1 MISKVRS
8 IEKEKITSK
17 NKSVEYEE
25 NIINRTKN

>member
-1 MISKVRS
+1 MIPKVRS
-8 IEKEKITSK
+8 IEKEKITSR

>member
-1 MISKVRS
+1 MIPKVRS
-8 IEKEKITSK
+8 IEKEKITLR

>member
-8 IEKEKITSK
+8 IEKEKITSR